1 MKSFILFGLLFYFTS
16 SLNIGEVMQETYVLQ
31 QIEEQA
37 EYWEQKSI
45 SGHFFSADERDTI
58 SEKLI
63 SKNSGLRIPNFYDS
77 ISYEEVVDYHTKKD
91 PLLILSDFNRDSIT
105 CSGQIF
111 GLYWLKN
118 LGDLNGDGLDEIGL
132 IFDYADWSNINSCAI
147 YSHQEGWKMIGSF
160 GILESDLYQSEKP
173 IDEVMDSLITRV
185 GKNQLRVLEYDY
197 GDRSER
203 VIDFLPN

>member
-1 MKSFILFGLLFYFTS
+1 MNSLILFGLLFHFITS
-16 SLNIGEVMQETYVLQ
+16 VETTEVEQEIHLNQ

-37 EYWEQKSI
+37 DYWEQNTI
-45 SGHFFSADERDTI
+45 SGHFFSTEKLDTL
-58 SEKLI
+58 SEKLV
-63 SKNSGLRIPNFYDS
+63 SKTTGLRIPNFYDS

-91 PLLILSDFNRDSIT
+91 PLLILSDYDRDSIT

-132 IFDYADWSNINSCAI
+132 IFDYADWSNLNSCQI
-147 YSHQEGWKMIGSF
+147 HSYQNEWKMIGRF
-160 GILESDLYQSEKP
+160 GILELDLYQTEKS

-185 GKNQLRVLEYDY
+185 GKNRIRVLEYDY